1 MVLSESKNPKR
12 VLLVEPSASG
22 HHMALYLRHVVR
34 GLANEAIEVLLL
46 TTKEAKADAAFELVK
61 TELPDNA
68 KIFYFDLGPQTA
80 ATKTI
85 ALLMNQVSSWL
96 RLRKA
101 AQKIVV
107 TERPDI
113 VYVPTV
119 DWIAKAI
126 ELLGSPFGKC
136 PFIALYMS
144 PKHHRF
150 ATGIGLKSRSDILY
164 DKLFVRLLRFPTLQK
179 LLVIDEIFYE
189 FARQRYGG
197 YANKMGFAPD
207 FGSAAHKVERSSAR
221 RNIGISHASKVLLV
235 YGSLTLRKGIKEL
248 LEALVIEGTPKNLV
262 VLLAGRPSV
271 DVEALLRKPLFS
283 SLINEHKVV
292 TQFKFH
298 DTDDE
303 SQVFSASDA
312 VWVAYVNEFS
322 GSSGV
327 LHQSVGYGLPV
338 IAGNSGLVGTLV
350 QRFQLGATLDP
361 TESSTVTPALKELA
375 EGRMS
380 LFASQE
386 KVSAFRQKYSSDSH
400 IQAVLCALG
409 DGNQQDA
416 VSD

>member
-1 MVLSESKNPKR
+1 MVLSESKNPKK

-46 TTKEAKADAAFELVK
+46 TTKEAKADAAFQLVK

-80 ATKTI
+80 GTKTI

-96 RLRKA
+96 RLRKT
-101 AQKIVV
+101 AQKLVV
-107 TERPDI
+107 TERPDV

-150 ATGIGLKSRSDILY
+150 ATGIGAKSRSDILY
-164 DKLFVRLLRFPTLQK
+164 DKLFVRLLRLPTLHK

-189 FARQRYGG
+189 FARKRYGG
-197 YANKMGFAPD
+197 YAHKIGFAPD
-207 FGSAAHKVERSSAR
+207 FGSAAHNVEQSSAR
-221 RNIGISHASKVLLV
+221 RNLGISHASKVLLV

-248 LEALVIEGTPKNLV
+248 LEALAIEGTPKNLV
-262 VLLAGRPSV
+262 LLLAGRPSANL
-271 DVEALLRKPLFS
+271 EALLRKPEYL
-283 SLINEHKVV
+283 SLIQERRVV
-292 TQFKFH
+292 TRFKFH
-298 DTDDE
+298 DADDE

-312 VWVAYVNEFS
+312 VWVAYVNGFS

-361 TESSTVTPALKELA
+361 TESSTVTLALKELA

-380 LFASQE
+380 LSASQE
-386 KVSAFRQKYSSDSH
+386 KVREFSHKYSSDSH